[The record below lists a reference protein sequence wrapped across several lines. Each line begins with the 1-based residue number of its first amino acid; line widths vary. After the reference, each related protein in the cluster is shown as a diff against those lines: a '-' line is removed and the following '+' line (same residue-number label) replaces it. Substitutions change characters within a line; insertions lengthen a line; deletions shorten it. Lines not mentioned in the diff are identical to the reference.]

1 MVKEDKVLGRFRWEI
16 EEEKVVLV
24 MGVLYLRLMLGSGV
38 GVRKGG
44 REGRWGTRYT
54 KQYSCAEVGREKVYG
69 RRGLAH
75 SISIDSRVECPE
87 KIWKY
92 VRRV

>member
-1 MVKEDKVLGRFRWEI
+1 MGDWRGESGGGDGGVISDVDAWEC
-16 EEEKVVLV
+16 
-24 MGVLYLRLMLGSGV
+24 V
-38 GVRKGG
+38 GVRKGV

-75 SISIDSRVECPE
+75 SFSIDRKGGVPRNAEVCSAGL
-87 KIWKY
+87 I
-92 VRRV
+92 